1 MIWQILFSLLI
12 VALSSFLW
20 RVRGGLDIWKG
31 GNVPMNKIWY
41 AVGFAIY
48 AGLYFGFLAE
58 NLIIAFITCYT
69 SYQLYGWGFYVGAL
83 VSDGCVIDPDKD
95 RECELIDDLIMP
107 LHITLKG
114 QKYYLYQYPKL
125 FGFVGVCL
133 TGLIITFLWGL
144 FLANLTVILSGL
156 GMGLCYW
163 LGDLLDKLIPD
174 NKSGWNWGEWIFGAY
189 MGAILAW
196 SLLW

>member
-1 MIWQILFSLLI
+1 MIWQIVFSILI

-31 GNVPMNKIWY
+31 DNVPMNKVWY
-41 AVGFAIY
+41 AVAFAIY
-48 AGLYFGFLAE
+48 AGFYFGFLAE
-58 NLIIAFITCYT
+58 NLIIAFVACYT
-69 SYQLYGWGFYVGAL
+69 SYQLYGWGLYIGTLVG
-83 VSDGCVIDPDKD
+83 DGHVIDPEKD
-95 RECELIDDLIMP
+95 RECELIDDLIFP

-125 FGFVGVCL
+125 FGFVGTCL

-144 FLANLTVILSGL
+144 FLANLTVMLSGL
-156 GMGLCYW
+156 AMGVCYY

-174 NKSGWNWGEWIFGAY
+174 NKSGWNWGEVFAGIWFGFVL
-189 MGAILAW
+189 AIE
-196 SLLW
+196 LLW

>member
-1 MIWQILFSLLI
+1 MLI
-12 VALSSFLW
+12 YFCTFLIIALSSFLW

-31 GNVPMNKIWY
+31 GNVPMNKVWY
-41 AVGFAIY
+41 AVAFAIY
-48 AGLYFGFLAE
+48 AGFYFGFLTE
-58 NLIIAFITCYT
+58 NLIIAFVACYT
-69 SYQLYGWGFYVGAL
+69 SYQLYGWGLYIGTLVG
-83 VSDGCVIDPDKD
+83 DGHVIDPEKD

-125 FGFVGVCL
+125 FGFVGTCL

-144 FLANLTVILSGL
+144 FLANLTVMLSGL
-156 GMGLCYW
+156 AMGVCYY

-189 MGAILAW
+189 MGAVFAW
-196 SLLW
+196 VMLW

>member
-1 MIWQILFSLLI
+1 MIWQIFFSILI

-31 GNVPMNKIWY
+31 DNVPMNKVWY
-41 AVGFAIY
+41 AVAFAIY
-48 AGLYFGFLAE
+48 AGFYFGFLAE
-58 NLIIAFITCYT
+58 NLIIAFVACYT
-69 SYQLYGWGFYVGAL
+69 SYQLYGWGLYIGTLVG
-83 VSDGCVIDPDKD
+83 DGHVIDPEKD
-95 RECELIDDLIMP
+95 RECELIDDLIFP

-125 FGFVGVCL
+125 FGFVGTCL

-144 FLANLTVILSGL
+144 FLANLTVMLSGL
-156 GMGLCYW
+156 AMGVCYY

-174 NKSGWNWGEWIFGAY
+174 NKSGWNWGEVFAGIWFGFVL
-189 MGAILAW
+189 AIE
-196 SLLW
+196 LLW